1 MDGSTERA
9 APQNRGI
16 VFLSPLAWHAMIEHA
31 RRAAPEEACGI
42 LVGKLTGGRRE
53 VVRAVACRNAH
64 PGDRRKRFLIDP
76 EQHLAAQREA
86 RETGLEILGFYHSH
100 HTGSAA
106 MSEEDLAQAHP
117 FVSHFI
123 LAFRGGALVQARCWR
138 IGADGGAAEEE
149 IVIGSVTGGPQAAS
163 KTIDG
168 S

>member
-1 MDGSTERA
+1 MAGAAGIGTPRKRA
-9 APQNRGI
+9 I
-16 VFLSPLAWHAMIEHA
+16 VFLSPLAWEAMVEHA
-31 RRAAPEEACGI
+31 RGAAPEEACGI
-42 LVGKLTGGRRE
+42 LVGKQTGGRRK
-53 VVRAVACRNAH
+53 VIRAVPCRNAH

-76 EQHLAAQREA
+76 EQHLATQREA
-86 RETGLEILGFYHSH
+86 REAGLEILGFYHSH
-100 HTGSAA
+100 HNGSAA

-117 FVSHFI
+117 FVSCFI

-163 KTIDG
+163 MTIDG